1 MFRGDSKLTIDVKGR
16 IAIPTKYREI
26 LHGQSEGQ
34 IVITININPSERCL
48 WLYTQTE
55 WNEIEQKLVNLPSL
69 DSKAQRLKRILM
81 GHASDAELDG
91 NGRILLPTTLR
102 EFAGLEKHVLLIGQ
116 GNKFEI
122 WNEMTWNEQREKWLS
137 ADLVDGTLSV
147 EMESLS
153 L

>member
-1 MFRGDSKLTIDVKGR
+1 MFRGDSKLTLDVKGR
-16 IAIPTKYREI
+16 IAIPIKYREI
-26 LHGQSEGQ
+26 FLGQSDSQ

-48 WLYTQTE
+48 WLYAQSE
-55 WNEIEQKLVNLPSL
+55 WNEIEQKLVKLPSL
-69 DSKAQRLKRILM
+69 DPAAQRLKRILM
-81 GHASDAELDG
+81 GHASDGELDS
-91 NGRILLPTTLR
+91 NGRILLPATLR

-122 WNEMTWNEQREKWLS
+122 WNESTWNEQREKWLA
-137 ADLVDGTLSV
+137 ADQGDGTLSV

>member
-16 IAIPTKYREI
+16 IAIPTKYREMI
-26 LHGQSEGQ
+26 LGQSDSQ

-48 WLYTQTE
+48 WLYTLSE
-55 WNEIEQKLVNLPSL
+55 WIEIEQKLVKLPSL
-69 DSKAQRLKRILM
+69 DPAAQRLKRILM
-81 GHASDAELDG
+81 GHASDGELDSS
-91 NGRILLPTTLR
+91 GRILLPVTLR
-102 EFAGLEKHVLLIGQ
+102 EFAGLEKHVLLVGQ

-122 WNEMTWNEQREKWLS
+122 WNESTWNEQREKWLA
-137 ADLVDGTLSV
+137 ADQGDGTRSV

>member
-16 IAIPTKYREI
+16 IAIPTKYRDI
-26 LHGQSEGQ
+26 LLGQSEGQ

-48 WLYTQTE
+48 WLYAQSE
-55 WNEIEQKLVNLPSL
+55 WNEIEQKLIKLPSL
-69 DSKAQRLKRILM
+69 DPAAQRLKRILM

-91 NGRILLPTTLR
+91 SGRILLPATLR
-102 EFAGLEKHVLLIGQ
+102 EFAGLDKHVLLIGQ

-122 WNEMTWNEQREKWLS
+122 WNESTWNEQREKWLA
-137 ADLVDGTLSV
+137 ADLEDGTLSV

-153 L
+153 F